1 MTADDVI
8 QDSGTGF
15 VLRTWPLRESDLI
28 VSAFTL
34 EHGKIRGVARG
45 ARRPKSRWLG
55 ALDPLTE
62 VGLEWRAREGE
73 ELLNLTD
80 CSIVRSP
87 YHCAQELG
95 VTWTLAFVSELV
107 EVTAPAHDPDE
118 TAYRLLRSAVDALL
132 SGASHQVVARYV
144 SAWVLRL
151 HGVLPDSLACAG
163 CGRSLALDGGQWHWR
178 LHGVG
183 CSACLQGESGGVS
196 LLPQDLAFLE
206 AVRRNAPGAVPMPD
220 ACVLRRTGV
229 FLRHLLHEMA
239 GKALNSERFL
249 EELER
254 LEGRDANGDGP

>member
-1 MTADDVI
+1 MNEDA
-8 QDSGTGF
+8 GTGF

-45 ARRPKSRWLG
+45 ATRPKSRWLG
-55 ALDPLTE
+55 ALDPMTE
-62 VGLEWRAREGE
+62 VALDWRSREGE
-73 ELLNLTD
+73 ELFNLTD

-87 YHCAQELG
+87 YHVAPSLG
-95 VTWTLAFVSELV
+95 VMWTLAFVSELV
-107 EVTAPAHDPDE
+107 EVTAPAHDADE

-132 SGASHQVVARYV
+132 AGASHQIVARYV
-144 SAWVLRL
+144 SAWILRI

-163 CGRSLALDGGQWHWR
+163 CGRSLAEEGGEWHWR

-183 CSACLQGESGGVS
+183 CAACLAGESGGVS

-206 AVRRNAPGAVPMPD
+206 EIRRKAPGAVAVPD
-220 ACVLRRTGV
+220 PKVLRRTGV

-239 GKALNSERFL
+239 GKTLNSERFL

-254 LEGRDANGDGP
+254 MEGRDANGDAP

>member
-1 MTADDVI
+1 VI

-28 VSAFTL
+28 VSVFTV
-34 EHGKIRGVARG
+34 EHGKIRGVARA

-55 ALDPLTE
+55 ALDPMTE
-62 VGLEWRAREGE
+62 IDLEWRSREGE

-87 YHCAQELG
+87 YHVAQDLG

-107 EVTAPAHDPDE
+107 EVTAPAQDPDE
-118 TAYRLLRSAVDALL
+118 TVYRLLRSAVEALL
-132 SGASHQVVARYV
+132 AGTSHQVVARYV
-144 SAWVLRL
+144 TAWILRL

-163 CGRSLALDGGQWHWR
+163 CGRSLAAEGGQWHWR

-183 CSACLQGESGGVS
+183 CAACLHGESGGIA

-206 AVRRNAPGAVPMPD
+206 DVRRKGPGAVPVPD
-220 ACVLRRTGV
+220 ARVLRRTGV

-239 GKALNSERFL
+239 GRTLNSERFL
-249 EELER
+249 EELDKM
-254 LEGRDANGDGP
+254 EGRDADCDGP